1 MEIIDPGHKYLLNP
15 IDGGEPQTLT
25 FVKRE
30 GENYPGN
37 TGSHPG
43 ILTQEALRAC
53 LDRALYMN
61 AQASCAETD
70 IIISSLRTAI
80 FAFEVRAA
88 RCRETSIML
97 ANLSDI
103 DKHPT
108 CPICG
113 HIQCDFSRHNKPHWS
128 KANPVT
134 KDNPPGLT
142 IREMDAAL
150 HPYRSSYYQDP
161 NMPCG
166 EQALPE
172 ANGETRLGKDNHEE

>member
-1 MEIIDPGHKYLLNP
+1 MEIVDPGHEYLLNA
-15 IDGGEPQTLT
+15 IDGGEPQSLT

-37 TGSHPG
+37 TGAHPG

-88 RCRETSIML
+88 RCRETNIML

-113 HIQCDFSRHNKPHWS
+113 HIQCDFSRHNKPNWS
-128 KANPVT
+128 EANPVT
-134 KDNPPGLT
+134 
-142 IREMDAAL
+142 R
-150 HPYRSSYYQDP
+150 RSYYQDP

-166 EQALPE
+166 ETVLPGTD
-172 ANGETRLGKDNHEE
+172 GECILGKEDGEVHSTTSP